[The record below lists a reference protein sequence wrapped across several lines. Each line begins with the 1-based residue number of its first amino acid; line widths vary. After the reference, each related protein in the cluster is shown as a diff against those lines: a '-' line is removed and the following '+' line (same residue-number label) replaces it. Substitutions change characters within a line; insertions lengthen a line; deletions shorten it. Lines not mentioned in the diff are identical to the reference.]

1 MDYNGRMLRDQKYE
15 WSRLGFLPRRLRRWP
30 RRHSFQESA
39 PVLGTISAK
48 RSLAVSDQK
57 TRRFFLGALTA
68 ASAVRVWG
76 ANDKVNVGIVG
87 LGGRGSSHLN
97 TYTSLN
103 EAHVMAL
110 CDVNQAARE
119 KAQATLTRK
128 NLEKAKEFEDMRQ
141 MFADPNV
148 EAVSIATPNHWH
160 ALSAIWAMKAG
171 KDVYGEKPACYNI
184 YEGMRMIQV
193 QRETKRIMQ
202 VGSQHRSWPFK
213 IKAITAMQQGLIGKL
228 YMSKALCYKLRPSIG
243 HTPDSPTP
251 PGLNWDLFLGPA
263 PMRPYNEKRFA
274 YFWHWFWDTG
284 NGDIGNQGVHETGI
298 ARWALGD
305 PVWPQTAIAFGGKF
319 GIDDDTETPNTLT
332 AGFNYGNQQLV
343 VEVRG
348 RMTNGEGVRQA
359 RVVMAGPNAAGRG
372 GAAAAAPT
380 QAGPAS
386 NPINVG
392 VGNLF
397 YGSEGWAA
405 MSDQGFQAY
414 KGDSSELI
422 MEERNDRGSGDST
435 GLHMQNFLACVRT
448 RREQDLHDPIAN
460 AVPSADLCHLANI
473 SYRVGR
479 ALKIEPGPTPK
490 FTGDAEATKMITR
503 PVYRKPYEV

>member
-1 MDYNGRMLRDQKYE
+1 MSEPN
-15 WSRLGFLPRRLRRWP
+15 
-30 RRHSFQESA
+30 
-39 PVLGTISAK
+39 
-48 RSLAVSDQK
+48 
-57 TRRFFLGALTA
+57 TRRFFLGAMTA

-87 LGGRGSSHLN
+87 LGGRGSSHLGI
-97 TYTSLN
+97 YADLK
-103 EAHVMAL
+103 EAQVVAL
-110 CDVNQAARE
+110 CDVNQPARE
-119 KAQATLTRK
+119 RAQATLVRK
-128 NLEKAKEFEDMRQ
+128 SIEKAEEFEDMRQ
-141 MFADPNV
+141 MFADPKV

-193 QRETKRIMQ
+193 QRETNRIMQ

-213 IKAITAMQQGLIGKL
+213 IKAITALQQGLIGKL

-251 PGLNWDLFLGPA
+251 PGLNWDRFLGPA
-263 PMRPYNEKRFA
+263 PLRPFNAKRFT
-274 YFWHWFWDTG
+274 YYWHWFWDTG
-284 NGDIGNQGVHETGI
+284 NGDIGNQGVHESGI

-305 PVWPQTAIAFGGKF
+305 PAWPKTVSAFGGKF

-332 AGFNYGNQQLV
+332 AGFSYGDQQLV
-343 VEVRG
+343 IEVRG

-359 RVVMAGPNAAGRG
+359 RVVTAGPTSRRRESGGPSAAEGTAR
-372 GAAAAAPT
+372 AAPAPK
-380 QAGPAS
+380 QVGPAS
-386 NPINVG
+386 NPLNVG

-414 KGDSSELI
+414 KGNSSELI
-422 MEERNDRGSGDST
+422 MEERSEGMGPDAT
-435 GLHMQNFLACVRT
+435 ALHMQNFLACVKS
-448 RREQDLHDPIAN
+448 RRDQDLRDPIAN
-460 AVPSADLCHLANI
+460 AVPSANLCHLANI

-479 ALKIEPGPTPK
+479 ALNIEPGPIPK
-490 FTGDAEATKMITR
+490 FKGDAEAAKLITR
-503 PVYRKPYEV
+503 PAYRKPYEV

>member
-1 MDYNGRMLRDQKYE
+1 M
-15 WSRLGFLPRRLRRWP
+15 
-30 RRHSFQESA
+30 
-39 PVLGTISAK
+39 
-48 RSLAVSDQK
+48 SDPK

-68 ASAVRVWG
+68 ASAVRVLG

-87 LGGRGSSHLN
+87 LGGRGTSHLN
-97 TYTSLN
+97 VYSGLS
-103 EAHVMAL
+103 EAQVVGL

-119 KAQATLTRK
+119 KAQAILAKK
-128 NLEKAKEFEDMRQ
+128 NLEKGREFEDMRQ
-141 MFADPNV
+141 MFADPKI

-213 IKAITAMQQGLIGKL
+213 VKAITALQQGLIGKL

-243 HTPDSPTP
+243 HTPDTPTP

-263 PMRPYNEKRFA
+263 PMRPFNEKRFA
-274 YFWHWFWDTG
+274 YYWHWFWDTG

-305 PVWPQTAIAFGGKF
+305 PAWPKTAMAFGGKF

-332 AGFNYGNQQLV
+332 AGFNYGDQQLV

-348 RMTNGEGVRQA
+348 KMTNGEGVRQA
-359 RVVMAGPNAAGRG
+359 RVVTAGRRRLPRAAQDI
-372 GAAAAAPT
+372 GAPAPA
-380 QAGPAS
+380 QVGPAG
-386 NPINVG
+386 NPLNVG

-397 YGSEGWAA
+397 YGSDGWAA

-422 MEERNDRGSGDST
+422 MEERPERSAGDPT
-435 GLHMQNFLACVRT
+435 RLHMQNFLACVKS

-479 ALKIEPGPTPK
+479 ALKIEPGPVPK
-490 FTGDAEATKMITR
+490 FTGDAEATKMVTR

>member
-1 MDYNGRMLRDQKYE
+1 
-15 WSRLGFLPRRLRRWP
+15 
-30 RRHSFQESA
+30 
-39 PVLGTISAK
+39 
-48 RSLAVSDQK
+48 VSDPK

-76 ANDKVNVGIVG
+76 ANDKVNIGIVG
-87 LGGRGSSHLN
+87 LGGRGTSHLN
-97 TYTSLN
+97 TYSGLN
-103 EAHVMAL
+103 EAQIVAV

-119 KAQATLTRK
+119 RAQATLARK
-128 NLEKAKEFEDMRQ
+128 NQDKAREFEDMRE
-141 MFADPNV
+141 MFANPQV

-160 ALSAIWAMKAG
+160 ALAAIWAMKAG

-193 QRETKRIMQ
+193 QRETNRVMQ

-213 IKAITAMQQGLIGKL
+213 IKAITALQQGLIGKL

-243 HTPDSPTP
+243 HTPDTPTP
-251 PGLNWDLFLGPA
+251 VGLNWDLFLGAA
-263 PMRPYNEKRFA
+263 PMRPFNQKRFA
-274 YFWHWFWDTG
+274 YYWHWFWDTG

-305 PVWPQTAIAFGGKF
+305 PAWPKTVVAFGGKF

-332 AGFNYGNQQLV
+332 AGFSYGNEQLV

-359 RVVMAGPNAAGRG
+359 RVVTAGPMGAGRG
-372 GAAAAAPT
+372 ARGGPGGQQPAEGVAPAAAPPATPAPT
-380 QAGPAS
+380 QVGPAG

-422 MEERNDRGSGDST
+422 MEERSERGAGDPT
-435 GLHMQNFLACVRT
+435 GLHMQNFLACVKS
-448 RREQDLHDPIAN
+448 RREQDLHDPLVN
-460 AVPSADLCHLANI
+460 AVPSSDLCHLANI

-479 ALKIEPGPTPK
+479 TLKIEPGPTPK
-490 FTGDAEATKMITR
+490 FTGDAEATQMNTR

>member
-1 MDYNGRMLRDQKYE
+1 M
-15 WSRLGFLPRRLRRWP
+15 
-30 RRHSFQESA
+30 
-39 PVLGTISAK
+39 
-48 RSLAVSDQK
+48 SDPT

-87 LGGRGSSHLN
+87 LGGRGTSHLN
-97 TYTSLN
+97 TYTGLS
-103 EAHVMAL
+103 EAQVVGL

-119 KAQATLTRK
+119 KAQATLMRK
-128 NLEKAKEFEDMRQ
+128 NLEKAMEFEDMRQ
-141 MFADPNV
+141 MFADPKV

-184 YEGMRMIQV
+184 YEGMRMVQV

-213 IKAITAMQQGLIGKL
+213 IKAIAALQQGLIGKL

-251 PGLNWDLFLGPA
+251 AGLNWDMFLGPA
-263 PMRPYNEKRFA
+263 PMRPFNQKRFA
-274 YFWHWFWDTG
+274 YYWHWFWDTG

-305 PVWPQTAIAFGGKF
+305 PGWPKTAMAFGGKF

-332 AGFNYGNQQLV
+332 AGFSYGDQQLV
-343 VEVRG
+343 IEVRG

-359 RVVMAGPNAAGRG
+359 HVV
-372 GAAAAAPT
+372 T
-380 QAGPAS
+380 AGPAADADAAH
-386 NPINVG
+386 
-392 VGNLF
+392 
-397 YGSEGWAA
+397 EGERAA
-405 MSDQGFQAY
+405 
-414 KGDSSELI
+414 
-422 MEERNDRGSGDST
+422 RRGSGSDTSASSAHAGGT
-435 GLHMQNFLACVRT
+435 GEQSAEYRCRRPLLWQRRLGRHERPGVPGVQGRFERTDHGRAARTGAPAIPRALHMQNFLACVKS
-448 RREQDLHDPIAN
+448 RREQDLHDPLGN

-479 ALKIEPGPTPK
+479 ALKIEPGPTPEVHGRRR
-490 FTGDAEATKMITR
+490 GDQNDHAPGLSQALR
-503 PVYRKPYEV
+503 SVGRNL

>member
-1 MDYNGRMLRDQKYE
+1 M
-15 WSRLGFLPRRLRRWP
+15 
-30 RRHSFQESA
+30 
-39 PVLGTISAK
+39 
-48 RSLAVSDQK
+48 SDPK

-87 LGGRGSSHLN
+87 LGGRGTTHLN
-97 TYTSLN
+97 NYTGLS
-103 EAHVMAL
+103 EAQVVGL

-119 KAQATLTRK
+119 KAQAILARK
-128 NLEKAKEFEDMRQ
+128 SLEKAREFEDMRQ
-141 MFADPNV
+141 MFADPKI

-213 IKAITAMQQGLIGKL
+213 VKAITALQQGLIGKL
-228 YMSKALCYKLRPSIG
+228 YMTKALCYKLRPSIG
-243 HTPDSPTP
+243 HTPDTPTP

-263 PMRPYNEKRFA
+263 PMRPFNEKRFT
-274 YFWHWFWDTG
+274 YYWHWFWDTG

-298 ARWALGD
+298 ARWALSD
-305 PVWPQTAIAFGGKF
+305 PGWPTTVTAFGGKF

-332 AGFNYGNQQLV
+332 AGFNYGDRQLV

-359 RVVMAGPNAAGRG
+359 RVVTAGPTSAPAGG
-372 GAAAAAPT
+372 ENIGAPT
-380 QAGPAS
+380 PTQVGPAG
-386 NPINVG
+386 NPLNVG
-392 VGNLF
+392 VGDLF
-397 YGSEGWAA
+397 YGSDGWAA
-405 MSDQGFQAY
+405 MSDDGFQAY
-414 KGDSSELI
+414 KGDSSQLI
-422 MEERNDRGSGDST
+422 MEERPQRGDADPTS
-435 GLHMQNFLACVRT
+435 LHMQNFLACVRS
-448 RREQDLHDPIAN
+448 RAEKDLHDPIAN
-460 AVPSADLCHLANI
+460 AVPSSDLCHLANI

-479 ALKIEPGPTPK
+479 GLKIEPGPVPK
-490 FTGDAEATKMITR
+490 FTGDAEATKMVTR
-503 PVYRKPYEV
+503 PAYRKPYEV

>member
-1 MDYNGRMLRDQKYE
+1 MSHPN
-15 WSRLGFLPRRLRRWP
+15 
-30 RRHSFQESA
+30 
-39 PVLGTISAK
+39 
-48 RSLAVSDQK
+48 

-76 ANDKVNVGIVG
+76 ANDKVNLGIVG
-87 LGGRGSSHLN
+87 LGGRGSGHVN
-97 TYTSLN
+97 TYSSLG
-103 EAHVMAL
+103 EAQVVAL

-119 KAQATLTRK
+119 RSQATLTK
-128 NLEKAKEFEDMRQ
+128 KSLEKAREFEDMRQ
-141 MFADPNV
+141 MFADPKV

-171 KDVYGEKPACYNI
+171 KDVYGEKPASYNI
-184 YEGMRMIQV
+184 YEGMRLIQV

-213 IKAITAMQQGLIGKL
+213 MKAITALQQGLIGKL

-243 HTPDSPTP
+243 HTADTPTP

-263 PMRPYNEKRFA
+263 PLRPFNQKRFA
-274 YFWHWFWDTG
+274 YYWHWFWDTG

-305 PVWPQTAIAFGGKF
+305 PSWPKTAMAFGGKF

-332 AGFNYGNQQLV
+332 AGFNYGDQQLV
-343 VEVRG
+343 IEVRG
-348 RMTNGEGVRQA
+348 KMTNGEGVRQA
-359 RVVMAGPNAAGRG
+359 RVVTAGPSPAGRG
-372 GAAAAAPT
+372 AQRPEDAPAPT
-380 QAGPAS
+380 QVGPAS
-386 NPINVG
+386 NPLNVA

-397 YGSEGWAA
+397 YGSDGWAA

-422 MEERNDRGSGDST
+422 MEERSDRGSRDST
-435 GLHMQNFLACVRT
+435 GLHMQNFLACVKSRS
-448 RREQDLHDPIAN
+448 EKDLHDPIAN

-479 ALKIEPGPTPK
+479 ALKIEPGATPK
-490 FTGDAEATKMITR
+490 FTGDAEATKMISR
-503 PVYRKPYEV
+503 PAYRKPYEV

>member
-1 MDYNGRMLRDQKYE
+1 M
-15 WSRLGFLPRRLRRWP
+15 
-30 RRHSFQESA
+30 
-39 PVLGTISAK
+39 
-48 RSLAVSDQK
+48 SDPK

-87 LGGRGSSHLN
+87 LGGRGTTHLN
-97 TYTSLN
+97 NYTGLK
-103 EAHVMAL
+103 EAQVVAL

-119 KAQATLTRK
+119 RAQATLSK
-128 NLEKAKEFEDMRQ
+128 KSLEKAREFQDMRE
-141 MFADPNV
+141 MFADQKV

-160 ALSAIWAMKAG
+160 VLCAVWAMKAG

-184 YEGMRMIQV
+184 YEGMRVIQV

-213 IKAITAMQQGLIGKL
+213 VKAMAALQQGLVGKL
-228 YMSKALCYKLRPSIG
+228 YMTKALCYKLRPSIG
-243 HTPDSPTP
+243 HTPDTPTP
-251 PGLNWDLFLGPA
+251 PGINWDLFLGPA
-263 PMRPYNEKRFA
+263 PMRPFNEKRFA

-284 NGDIGNQGVHETGI
+284 NGDIGNQGVHETGL

-305 PVWPQTAIAFGGKF
+305 PVWPKTATAFGGKF

-332 AGFNYGNQQLV
+332 AGFNYGEQQLV

-348 RMTNGEGVRQA
+348 RTTNGEGVRQA
-359 RVVMAGPNAAGRG
+359 RVVTAGPMAPPTP
-372 GAAAAAPT
+372 APT
-380 QAGPAS
+380 QVGPVN
-386 NPINVG
+386 NPLNVG
-392 VGNLF
+392 VGVLF

-422 MEERNDRGSGDST
+422 MEERPAPGAGDPTS
-435 GLHMQNFLACVRT
+435 LHMQNFLECVRS

-460 AVPSADLCHLANI
+460 SVPSADLCHLANI

-479 ALKIEPGPTPK
+479 VLKIEPGPVPK
-490 FTGDAEATKMITR
+490 FTGDAEATKMVTR

>member
-1 MDYNGRMLRDQKYE
+1 
-15 WSRLGFLPRRLRRWP
+15 LP
-30 RRHSFQESA
+30 
-39 PVLGTISAK
+39 
-48 RSLAVSDQK
+48 DQK

-68 ASAVRVWG
+68 ASAIRVWG

-87 LGGRGSSHLN
+87 LGGRGTDHLK
-97 TYTSLN
+97 TYTSLG
-103 EAHVMAL
+103 EAQVVAL

-119 KAQATLTRK
+119 RAQATLVRK
-128 NLEKAKEFEDMRQ
+128 SLEKAREFEDMRQ
-141 MFADPNV
+141 MFGDPKV

-184 YEGMRMIQV
+184 YEGIRMIQV
-193 QRETKRIMQ
+193 QRETARMMQ
-202 VGSQHRSWPFK
+202 VGSQHRSSPFK
-213 IKAITAMQQGLIGKL
+213 IKAIEALQQGLIGKL
-228 YMSKALCYKLRPSIG
+228 YMTKALCYKLRPSIG
-243 HTPDSPTP
+243 HTPDSATP

-263 PMRPYNEKRFA
+263 PMRPFNQKRFA
-274 YFWHWFWDTG
+274 YYWHWFWDTG

-298 ARWALGD
+298 ARWSLGD
-305 PVWPQTAIAFGGKF
+305 PGWPKTAMAFGGKF

-332 AGFNYGNQQLV
+332 AGFSYGNEQLV
-343 VEVRG
+343 IEVRG

-359 RVVMAGPNAAGRG
+359 RVVTGPVGAPPAPSAGST
-372 GAAAAAPT
+372 PT
-380 QAGPAS
+380 QVGPAK
-386 NPINVG
+386 NPLNVG

-422 MEERNDRGSGDST
+422 MEERPDHGSGDAT
-435 GLHMQNFLACVRT
+435 GLHMRNFLACVKS

-479 ALKIEPGPTPK
+479 GLKIEPGPTPK
-490 FTGDAEATKMITR
+490 FAGDAEATEMITR
-503 PVYRKPYEV
+503 PVYRKSYEV

>member
-1 MDYNGRMLRDQKYE
+1 M
-15 WSRLGFLPRRLRRWP
+15 
-30 RRHSFQESA
+30 
-39 PVLGTISAK
+39 
-48 RSLAVSDQK
+48 SDPK

-68 ASAVRVWG
+68 ASAVRVLG

-87 LGGRGSSHLN
+87 LGGRGTSHLN
-97 TYTSLN
+97 VYSGLS
-103 EAHVMAL
+103 EAQVVGL

-119 KAQATLTRK
+119 KAQAILAKK
-128 NLEKAKEFEDMRQ
+128 NLEKGREFEDMRQ
-141 MFADPNV
+141 MFADPKI

-213 IKAITAMQQGLIGKL
+213 VKAITALQQGLIGKL

-243 HTPDSPTP
+243 HTPDTPTP

-263 PMRPYNEKRFA
+263 PMRPFNEKRFA
-274 YFWHWFWDTG
+274 YYWHWFWDTG

-305 PVWPQTAIAFGGKF
+305 PAWPKTAMAFGGKF

-332 AGFNYGNQQLV
+332 AGFNYGDQQLV

-348 RMTNGEGVRQA
+348 KMTNGEGVRQA
-359 RVVMAGPNAAGRG
+359 RVVTAGPTSAPAGG
-372 GAAAAAPT
+372 EDIGAPAPA
-380 QAGPAS
+380 QVGPAG
-386 NPINVG
+386 NPLNVG

-397 YGSEGWAA
+397 YGSDGWAA

-414 KGDSSELI
+414 KGDSSQLT
-422 MEERNDRGSGDST
+422 MEERPERSAGDPT
-435 GLHMQNFLACVRT
+435 RLHMQNFLACVKS

-460 AVPSADLCHLANI
+460 AVPSSDLCHLANI

-479 ALKIEPGPTPK
+479 TLKIEPGPVPK
-490 FTGDAEATKMITR
+490 FTGDVEATKMVTR

>member
-1 MDYNGRMLRDQKYE
+1 
-15 WSRLGFLPRRLRRWP
+15 
-30 RRHSFQESA
+30 
-39 PVLGTISAK
+39 
-48 RSLAVSDQK
+48 VSEPK

-68 ASAVRVWG
+68 ASAVRVMG
-76 ANDKVNVGIVG
+76 ANDKVAVGIVG
-87 LGGRGSSHLN
+87 LGGRGTNHLN
-97 TYTSLN
+97 IYSSLP
-103 EAHVMAL
+103 EAQVVGL

-119 KAQATLTRK
+119 KAQATLVRK
-128 NLEKAKEFEDMRQ
+128 SLEKAREFEDMRQ
-141 MFADPNV
+141 MFADPKI

-184 YEGMRMIQV
+184 HEGMRMIQV

-213 IKAITAMQQGLIGKL
+213 VKAITAMQQGLIGKL
-228 YMSKALCYKLRPSIG
+228 YMAKALCYKLRPSIG
-243 HTPDSPTP
+243 HTPDAPTP
-251 PGLNWDLFLGPA
+251 AGLNWDLFLGPA
-263 PMRPYNEKRFA
+263 PMRPFNEKRFA
-274 YFWHWFWDTG
+274 YYWHWFWDTG

-305 PVWPQTAIAFGGKF
+305 PQWPKTAMAFGGKF

-332 AGFNYGNQQLV
+332 AGFSYGDQQLV

-348 RMTNGEGVRQA
+348 KMTNGEGTRQT
-359 RVVMAGPNAAGRG
+359 RVVTAGPGAAGRG
-372 GAAAAAPT
+372 GRGRGAEGAAPAAAPPAAPAPT
-380 QAGPAS
+380 VVGPAA
-386 NPINVG
+386 NPLNVA
-392 VGNLF
+392 VGDLF
-397 YGSEGWAA
+397 YGSDGWAA

-422 MEERNDRGSGDST
+422 MEEKADRGAGDPT
-435 GLHMQNFLACVRT
+435 ALHMQNFLACVQS

-479 ALKIEPGPTPK
+479 GLKIEPGPVPK
-490 FTGDAEATKMITR
+490 FTGDPEATKMVTR

>member
-1 MDYNGRMLRDQKYE
+1 
-15 WSRLGFLPRRLRRWP
+15 
-30 RRHSFQESA
+30 
-39 PVLGTISAK
+39 
-48 RSLAVSDQK
+48 VSDPK

-87 LGGRGSSHLN
+87 LGGRGTTHLN
-97 TYTSLN
+97 NYTGLSQ
-103 EAHVMAL
+103 AQVVAL

-119 KAQATLTRK
+119 KAQATLTK
-128 NLEKAKEFEDMRQ
+128 KSLEKAREFQDMRE
-141 MFADPNV
+141 MFADQKV

-160 ALSAIWAMKAG
+160 VLSAVWAMKAG

-184 YEGMRMIQV
+184 YEGMRVIQV

-213 IKAITAMQQGLIGKL
+213 VKAIAALQQGLVGKL
-228 YMSKALCYKLRPSIG
+228 YMTKALCYKLRPSIG
-243 HTPDSPTP
+243 HTPDTPTP
-251 PGLNWDLFLGPA
+251 PGINWDLFLGPA
-263 PMRPYNEKRFA
+263 PMRPFNEKRFA

-284 NGDIGNQGVHETGI
+284 NGDIGNQGVHETGL

-305 PVWPQTAIAFGGKF
+305 PVWPTTATAFGGKF

-332 AGFNYGNQQLV
+332 AGFSYGERQLV
-343 VEVRG
+343 IEVRG
-348 RMTNGEGVRQA
+348 RTTNGEGVRQA
-359 RVVMAGPNAAGRG
+359 RVVTAGPLAPPTP
-372 GAAAAAPT
+372 APT
-380 QAGPAS
+380 QVGPVN
-386 NPINVG
+386 NPLNVG
-392 VGNLF
+392 VGVLF

-422 MEERNDRGSGDST
+422 MEERPAPGAGDPTS
-435 GLHMQNFLACVRT
+435 LHMQNFLECVRS

-460 AVPSADLCHLANI
+460 SVPSADLCHLANI

-479 ALKIEPGPTPK
+479 VLKIEPGPVPK
-490 FTGDAEATKMITR
+490 FTGDAEATKMVTR

>member
-1 MDYNGRMLRDQKYE
+1 M
-15 WSRLGFLPRRLRRWP
+15 
-30 RRHSFQESA
+30 
-39 PVLGTISAK
+39 
-48 RSLAVSDQK
+48 SDPK

-68 ASAVRVWG
+68 ASAARVWG

-87 LGGRGSSHLN
+87 LGGRGTNHLN
-97 TYTSLN
+97 IYSSLS
-103 EAHVMAL
+103 EAQVVGL

-119 KAQATLTRK
+119 KAQATLLRK
-128 NLEKAKEFEDMRQ
+128 NLEKAREFEDMRE
-141 MFADPNV
+141 MFADSKI

-184 YEGMRMIQV
+184 HEGMRMIQV
-193 QRETKRIMQ
+193 QRETKRVMQ

-213 IKAITAMQQGLIGKL
+213 VKAISALQQGLIGKL
-228 YMSKALCYKLRPSIG
+228 YMAKALCYKLRPSIG
-243 HTPDSPTP
+243 HTPDTPTP
-251 PGLNWDLFLGPA
+251 AGLNWDLFLGPA
-263 PMRPYNEKRFA
+263 PMRPFNEKRFA

-305 PVWPQTAIAFGGKF
+305 PLWPKTAMAFGGKF

-332 AGFNYGNQQLV
+332 AGFSYGEQQLV
-343 VEVRG
+343 IEVRG

-359 RVVMAGPNAAGRG
+359 RVVTAGPSPSGRG
-372 GAAAAAPT
+372 RGAQPPAEGAAPAAPAPT
-380 QAGPAS
+380 QVGQAS
-386 NPINVG
+386 NPLNIG
-392 VGNLF
+392 VGDLF

-422 MEERNDRGSGDST
+422 MEERSERGAGDPT
-435 GLHMQNFLACVRT
+435 ALHMQNFLACVQS

-479 ALKIEPGPTPK
+479 ALKIESGPTPK
-490 FTGDAEATKMITR
+490 FTGDAEATKMVTR

>member
-1 MDYNGRMLRDQKYE
+1 MSNIR
-15 WSRLGFLPRRLRRWP
+15 
-30 RRHSFQESA
+30 
-39 PVLGTISAK
+39 
-48 RSLAVSDQK
+48 

-68 ASAVRVWG
+68 ASAARVWG

-87 LGGRGSSHLN
+87 LGGRGTNHLN
-97 TYTSLN
+97 TYSSLP
-103 EAHVMAL
+103 EAQVVGI

-119 KAQATLTRK
+119 RAQATLARK
-128 NLEKAKEFEDMRQ
+128 NLDKANEFEDMRQ
-141 MFADPNV
+141 MFADPKV

-184 YEGMRMIQV
+184 YEGMRMIQA
-193 QRETKRIMQ
+193 QRESKRVMQ

-213 IKAITAMQQGLIGKL
+213 IKAIAALQQGLIGKL
-228 YMSKALCYKLRPSIG
+228 YMTKALCYKLRPSIG

-251 PGLNWDLFLGPA
+251 AGLNWDLFLGPA
-263 PMRPYNEKRFA
+263 PMRPFNEKRFA
-274 YFWHWFWDTG
+274 YYWHWFWDTG

-305 PVWPQTAIAFGGKF
+305 PGWPKTAMAFGGKF

-332 AGFNYGNQQLV
+332 AGFNYGGEQLV
-343 VEVRG
+343 IEVRG

-359 RVVMAGPNAAGRG
+359 RVVTAGPAARNRG
-372 GAAAAAPT
+372 GASPAAAPPTDAAPT
-380 QAGPAS
+380 QVGPAS
-386 NPINVG
+386 NPLNVG

-397 YGSEGWAA
+397 YGSDGWAA

-422 MEERNDRGSGDST
+422 MEERPDRAAGDPT
-435 GLHMQNFLACVRT
+435 ALHMQNFLAAVRS
-448 RREQDLHDPIAN
+448 RREQDLHDPISN
-460 AVPSADLCHLANI
+460 AVPAADLCHLANI

-479 ALKIEPGPTPK
+479 GLKIEPGATPK

>member
-1 MDYNGRMLRDQKYE
+1 MPTPN
-15 WSRLGFLPRRLRRWP
+15 
-30 RRHSFQESA
+30 
-39 PVLGTISAK
+39 
-48 RSLAVSDQK
+48 

-76 ANDKVNVGIVG
+76 ANDKVNIGIVG
-87 LGGRGSSHLN
+87 LGGRGSGHLN
-97 TYTSLN
+97 IYSGLN
-103 EAHVMAL
+103 EAQVVAL

-119 KAQATLTRK
+119 KAQGTLARK
-128 NLEKAKEFEDMRQ
+128 SLEKASEFEDMRQ
-141 MFADPNV
+141 MFADPKV

-184 YEGMRMIQV
+184 HEGMRMIQV

-213 IKAITAMQQGLIGKL
+213 VKAITALQQGLIGKL

-243 HTPDSPTP
+243 HTPDTPTP
-251 PGLNWDLFLGPA
+251 PGVNWDLFLGPA
-263 PMRPYNEKRFA
+263 PMRPFNAKRFA
-274 YFWHWFWDTG
+274 YYWHWFWDTG
-284 NGDIGNQGVHETGI
+284 NGDNGNQGVHETGI
-298 ARWALGD
+298 ARWVLGD
-305 PVWPQTAIAFGGKF
+305 PTWPKTAMAFGGKF

-332 AGFNYGNQQLV
+332 AGFNYGDEQLV
-343 VEVRG
+343 IEVRG
-348 RMTNGEGVRQA
+348 KMTNGEGVKQA
-359 RVVMAGPNAAGRG
+359 RVVTAGPRPTQ
-372 GAAAAAPT
+372 AAAAAPAPT
-380 QAGPAS
+380 QVGPAS
-386 NPINVG
+386 NPLNVG

-397 YGSEGWAA
+397 YGSDGWAA

-422 MEERNDRGSGDST
+422 MEERSDRGAGDPT
-435 GLHMQNFLACVRT
+435 ALHMQNFLACVKSRS
-448 RREQDLHDPIAN
+448 EKDLRDPISN

-503 PVYRKPYEV
+503 AVYRKPYEV

>member
-1 MDYNGRMLRDQKYE
+1 M
-15 WSRLGFLPRRLRRWP
+15 
-30 RRHSFQESA
+30 
-39 PVLGTISAK
+39 
-48 RSLAVSDQK
+48 SDPK

-87 LGGRGSSHLN
+87 LGGRGSGHNN
-97 TYTSLN
+97 TYSKLP
-103 EAHVMAL
+103 EAQVVGL
-110 CDVNQAARE
+110 CDVNQEARE
-119 KAQATLTRK
+119 RAQATLAR
-128 NLEKAKEFEDMRQ
+128 NGVEKAKEFEDMRQ
-141 MFADPNV
+141 MFADPKV

-184 YEGMRMIQV
+184 HEGMRMVEV
-193 QRETKRIMQ
+193 QRQTKRIMQ
-202 VGSQHRSWPFK
+202 VGSQHRSMPFK

-228 YMSKALCYKLRPSIG
+228 YMSKALCYKMRPSIG
-243 HTPDSPTP
+243 HTADSPTP

-263 PMRPYNEKRFA
+263 PMRPFNEKRFH
-274 YFWHWFWDTG
+274 YYWHWFWDTG

-305 PVWPQTAIAFGGKF
+305 PVWPKSVMAFGGKF
-319 GIDDDTETPNTLT
+319 GILT
-332 AGFNYGNQQLV
+332 AGFSYGDQQLV

-348 RMTNGEGVRQA
+348 RATNGEGMRQA
-359 RVVMAGPNAAGRG
+359 RVVTAGPTPAGGGRGRG
-372 GAAAAAPT
+372 GRGGQGGQPPAEGVNPPAAPPNAPAPT
-380 QAGPAS
+380 QTGPAS
-386 NPINVG
+386 NPINVA

-397 YGSEGWAA
+397 YGSDGWAS

-422 MEERNDRGSGDST
+422 MEERPERGPGGADST
-435 GLHMQNFLACVRT
+435 GVHMQNFLACVKS
-448 RREQDLHDPIAN
+448 RREQDLHDPISN

-479 ALKIEPGPTPK
+479 ALRIEPGATPK
-490 FTGDAEATKMITR
+490 FTGDSEAMKMITR
-503 PVYRKPYEV
+503 PVYRKGFEV

>member
-1 MDYNGRMLRDQKYE
+1 M
-15 WSRLGFLPRRLRRWP
+15 
-30 RRHSFQESA
+30 
-39 PVLGTISAK
+39 
-48 RSLAVSDQK
+48 
-57 TRRFFLGALTA
+57 TA

-87 LGGRGSSHLN
+87 LGGRGTNHL
-97 TYTSLN
+97 TIYSGLS
-103 EAHVMAL
+103 EAQVVGL

-119 KAQATLTRK
+119 KAQATLTK
-128 NLEKAKEFEDMRQ
+128 KSLEKATEYEDMRQ
-141 MFADPNV
+141 MFADPKV

-193 QRETKRIMQ
+193 QRDTKRIMQ
-202 VGSQHRSWPFK
+202 VGSQHKSWPFK
-213 IKAITAMQQGLIGKL
+213 MKAIAALQEGLIGKL
-228 YMSKALCYKLRPSIG
+228 YMTKALCYKLRPSIG
-243 HTPDSPTP
+243 HTPDTPTP

-263 PMRPYNEKRFA
+263 PMRPFNEKRFA
-274 YFWHWFWDTG
+274 YYWHWFWDTG

-305 PVWPQTAIAFGGKF
+305 PAWPKTAMAFGGKF

-332 AGFNYGNQQLV
+332 AGFNYGTQQLV

-348 RMTNGEGVRQA
+348 RITNGEGVRQA
-359 RVVMAGPNAAGRG
+359 RVVTAGPAASGRGRGRGAAGDQG
-372 GAAAAAPT
+372 PTPAAAPPAAPAPT
-380 QAGPAS
+380 QVGPAT
-386 NPINVG
+386 NPLNIG
-392 VGNLF
+392 VGDLF
-397 YGSEGWAA
+397 YGSDGWAA
-405 MSDQGFQAY
+405 MSDTGFQAY

-422 MEERNDRGSGDST
+422 MEEKNDRAAGDPT
-435 GLHMQNFLACVRT
+435 GLHMQNFLACIKS
-448 RREQDLHDPIAN
+448 RREQDLHDPIAVS
-460 AVPSADLCHLANI
+460 ALSADLCHLANI

-479 ALKIEPGPTPK
+479 GLKIEPGPTPK

>member
-1 MDYNGRMLRDQKYE
+1 M
-15 WSRLGFLPRRLRRWP
+15 
-30 RRHSFQESA
+30 
-39 PVLGTISAK
+39 
-48 RSLAVSDQK
+48 SDPK

-68 ASAVRVWG
+68 ASAARVWG

-97 TYTSLN
+97 TYTGLA
-103 EAHVMAL
+103 EAQVVGL

-119 KAQATLTRK
+119 KAQATLVRK
-128 NLEKAKEFEDMRQ
+128 NLEKGKEFEDMRE
-141 MFADPNV
+141 MFADSKI

-184 YEGMRMIQV
+184 HEGMRMIQV

-213 IKAITAMQQGLIGKL
+213 VKAISALQQGLIGKL
-228 YMSKALCYKLRPSIG
+228 YMTKALCYKLRPSIG
-243 HTPDSPTP
+243 HTPDTPTP
-251 PGLNWDLFLGPA
+251 AGLNWDLFLGPA
-263 PMRPYNEKRFA
+263 PMRPFNEKRFA

-305 PVWPQTAIAFGGKF
+305 PVWPKTAMAFGGKF

-332 AGFNYGNQQLV
+332 AGFSYGDQQLV

-348 RMTNGEGVRQA
+348 KMTNGEGTRQS
-359 RVVMAGPNAAGRG
+359 RVVTAGPSAGGRG
-372 GAAAAAPT
+372 KAGAAPPTAPAPT
-380 QAGPAS
+380 QVGPAS
-386 NPINVG
+386 NPLNVA
-392 VGNLF
+392 VGDLF
-397 YGSEGWAA
+397 YGSDGWAA

-422 MEERNDRGSGDST
+422 MEEKSDRGAGDPT
-435 GLHMQNFLACVRT
+435 GLHMQNFLQCVQSH
-448 RREQDLHDPIAN
+448 REQDLHDPISN

-479 ALKIEPGPTPK
+479 ALKIEPGPVPK

>member
-1 MDYNGRMLRDQKYE
+1 
-15 WSRLGFLPRRLRRWP
+15 
-30 RRHSFQESA
+30 
-39 PVLGTISAK
+39 
-48 RSLAVSDQK
+48 VSNPK

-87 LGGRGSSHLN
+87 LGGRGTTHLN
-97 TYTSLN
+97 NYTGLSR
-103 EAHVMAL
+103 AQVVAL

-119 KAQATLTRK
+119 RAQATLSK
-128 NLEKAKEFEDMRQ
+128 KSLEKAREFQDMRE
-141 MFADPNV
+141 MFADQKV

-160 ALSAIWAMKAG
+160 VLSAVWAMKAG

-184 YEGMRMIQV
+184 YEGMRVIHV

-213 IKAITAMQQGLIGKL
+213 VKAMAALQQGLVGKL
-228 YMSKALCYKLRPSIG
+228 YMTKALCYKLRPSIG
-243 HTPDSPTP
+243 HTPDTPTP
-251 PGLNWDLFLGPA
+251 AGINWDLFLGPA
-263 PMRPYNEKRFA
+263 PMRPFNEKRFA
-274 YFWHWFWDTG
+274 YYWHWFWDTG
-284 NGDIGNQGVHETGI
+284 NGDIGNQGVHETGL

-305 PVWPQTAIAFGGKF
+305 PVWPKTATAFGGKF

-332 AGFNYGNQQLV
+332 AGFNYGEQQLV

-348 RMTNGEGVRQA
+348 RTTNGEGVRQA
-359 RVVMAGPNAAGRG
+359 RVVTAGPMAPLT
-372 GAAAAAPT
+372 AAPT
-380 QAGPAS
+380 QVGPVN
-386 NPINVG
+386 NPLNVG
-392 VGNLF
+392 VGVLF

-422 MEERNDRGSGDST
+422 MEERPAPGAGDPTS
-435 GLHMQNFLACVRT
+435 LHMQNFLECVRS

-460 AVPSADLCHLANI
+460 SVPSADLCHLANI

-479 ALKIEPGPTPK
+479 VLKIEPGPVPK
-490 FTGDAEATKMITR
+490 FTGDAEATKMVTR